1 MFTLAVS
8 FSVVLSV
15 LSDSYVIDNTG
26 GLGRQFDGFG
36 AISGGGATSKLLV
49 NYPEKLRNDILD
61 LLFKPNY
68 GASLD
73 ILKVE
78 IGSDAQSSDG
88 TEATHMRTAKDENYT
103 RGYEWWLMKEA
114 KQRNPSIKLY
124 GLPWGWPGW
133 VGWNLYDTPDQTATY
148 IVNWV
153 LGANTTHGL
162 HIDYVGI
169 WNERMYNV
177 TYIKTLRKTLDRH
190 GLVDTHIIAPDNFHW
205 DIAEDIL
212 ADSELA
218 QAVYA
223 IGSHYPKTTS
233 TPTAVKTGKR
243 LWASE
248 DQTLVNWNRN
258 YVHGNMTGTIAW
270 PLIASYYQGLPY
282 YPDGLMTA
290 SEPWSGYYPKPKT
303 IWVAAHTTQFA
314 QPGWTYLRH
323 GAGVGTFKYGGTY
336 VTLVSPEGNDVTII
350 IETMMDDQDAGLPQN
365 VTFQLKGTL
374 ASKSQFNVWYTN
386 TQTDE
391 YFIKKPLMQTV
402 DGQLNLALGVNEM
415 YTLTTLTSG
424 NKGAYTQPPPS
435 KPFPLPYMEDF
446 ESYEVG
452 EEPFLFSQQIGAF
465 EVVKADADHGNV
477 MRQETTQ
484 RPVSWCTADWTDRPV
499 TIIGDITWTDIYL
512 EVDFRV
518 PAVSGVPDGVF
529 IASRLSAGG
538 CDTTLAFGAIVYLD
552 VKHQTFHLA
561 ANFLFSQVI
570 TEGNFTYAAGW
581 NTASLL
587 VKGLAATVTVNGKPL
602 FRDVSIPSGIR
613 AGFVGLG
620 TRGYGQADFDNVKIT
635 SAKDG
640 LHRMEKMKSRFNSLL
655 P

>member
-1 MFTLAVS
+1 MFTLAFA

-15 LSDSYVIDNTG
+15 LSDSYIIDNTG

-49 NYPEKLRNDILD
+49 NYPEKQRNEILD

-88 TEATHMRTAKDENYT
+88 TEATHMRTATDQNYT

-114 KQRNPSIKLY
+114 KQRNPNIKLY

-133 VGWNLYDTPDQTATY
+133 VGWNLYDTSDQTASY

-153 LGANTTHGL
+153 LGANATHGL

-177 TYIKTLRKTLDRH
+177 EYIKTLRKTLDRH
-190 GLVDTHIIAPDNFHW
+190 GLVDTHIVAPDNFHW
-205 DIAEDIL
+205 DIADDIL
-212 ADSELA
+212 ADPELA
-218 QAVYA
+218 QALYA
-223 IGSHYPKTTS
+223 IGSHYPTTRS

-248 DQTLVNWNRN
+248 DNAEVNWNRN
-258 YVHGNMTGTIAW
+258 YVNGNMTGTIVW
-270 PLIASYYQGLPY
+270 PLIASYYEGLPY
-282 YPDGLMTA
+282 YPAGLMTA
-290 SEPWSGYYPKPKT
+290 SEPWSGYFPEPTK
-303 IWVAAHTTQFA
+303 IWLAAHTTQFT
-314 QPGWTYLRH
+314 QPGWTFLRH
-323 GAGVGTFKYGGTY
+323 GAGVGAFKYGGTY
-336 VTLVSPEGNDVTII
+336 AALVSPEGNDVTII
-350 IETMMDDQDAGLPQN
+350 IETLNDVSDLGSPQN
-365 VTFQLKGTL
+365 VTLQLKGTI
-374 ASKSQFNVWYTN
+374 ANISQFNVWYSN
-386 TQTDE
+386 TETDE
-391 YFIKKPLMQTV
+391 YFIKKPVIQTV
-402 DGQLNLALGVNEM
+402 GGLVNLALGVNEM
-415 YTLTTLTSG
+415 YTLTTLTTG

-435 KPFPLPYMEDF
+435 KPFPLPFTEQF
-446 ESYEVG
+446 ESYQVG

-465 EVVKADADHGNV
+465 DVVKADAAHGNV

-484 RPVSWCTADWTDRPV
+484 QPVTWCTADWTERPI
-499 TIIGDITWTDIYL
+499 TLIGDITWTDIYL

-518 PAVSGVPDGVF
+518 PAVSGAPDGVF
-529 IASRLSAGG
+529 IASRVTEGG
-538 CDTTLAFGAIVYLD
+538 CDVTLAFGVILYMD
-552 VKHQTFHLA
+552 VRHQTFHLA
-561 ANFLFSQVI
+561 ANFLLNQII
-570 TEGNFTYAAGW
+570 TEGNFTYADGW

-587 VKGLAATVTVNGKPL
+587 VKGLEATGTVNGKPL
-602 FRDVSIPSGIR
+602 FSTSIPSAIT
-613 AGFVGLG
+613 AGFVGMG
-620 TRGYGQADFDNVKIT
+620 TRGYGLADFDNVNIT
-635 SAKDG
+635 PAQDR
-640 LHRMEKMKSRFNSLL
+640 LNRMEMMKSGSNSLL